1 MQDFNTI
8 LTEQFSFVKALT
20 QKENKTLLVLRHN
33 YTERKVVKLTF
44 CGDASVYKTLQKI
57 SHPNLPE
64 IFSVSHNGTECTVIE
79 EYIDGITVADVLQSG
94 LYNEKGTRTVASDIC
109 CALDALHKNNIIHRD
124 IKPENVMID
133 KSGTVK
139 LIDFDAARLFK
150 AYQPRDTSFIGTVG
164 FAAPEQ
170 YGINQSDPR
179 TDIFALG
186 VLMNVMLTGEHPSK
200 KMYRGKLT
208 KTIETC
214 INIDPNRRYKSTE
227 ELFYKLCR
235 LHRTKSR

>member
-1 MQDFNTI
+1 MQDFKTI

-20 QKENKTLLVLRHN
+20 QKENKELVVLRHRD
-33 YTERKVVKLTF
+33 TKSRVVKLTF
-44 CGDASVYKTLQKI
+44 SGEYSVYRILQTI
-57 SHPNLPE
+57 SHPNLPV
-64 IFSVSHNGTECTVIE
+64 IFSVSQDKSVCMVIE
-79 EYIDGITVADVLQSG
+79 EYIDGITVADVLQGG
-94 LYNEKGTRTVASDIC
+94 LYNEKGARAVASGVC
-109 CALDALHKNNIIHRD
+109 CALDALHHNNIIHRD

-186 VLMNVMLTGEHPSK
+186 VLLNVMLTGEHPSK
-200 KMYRGKLT
+200 RMYRGKLS
-208 KTIETC
+208 KVIETC
-214 INIDPNRRYKSTE
+214 INVDPDKRFTTAA
-227 ELFYKLCR
+227 ELFNKL
-235 LHRTKSR
+235 